1 MGLPHVAALGGG
13 HGLYASLRALR
24 PVTETLTAIVT
35 VADDGGSSGRLRE
48 EFGVVPP
55 GDLRMALSALCE
67 DTDWGTTWRDVLQ
80 SRFASDGPLDGH
92 AVGNLLITALWE
104 HTGDV
109 VGGLDW
115 VARLLRA
122 QGRVLPVC
130 EEPVEITAR
139 VAGPDGE
146 RTVTGQVAVASAGG
160 SIVDLSLQPTNPRVP
175 AATLEAIATA
185 DVVVL
190 GPGSWYTS
198 VLTHFLVP
206 DVRKALGVAS
216 PRAVLT
222 LNISDEDI
230 ETRGMHRAD
239 EVLAVRALAPEFCP
253 AIVLADAAEAADG
266 RLGDAV
272 ADWGSTLLVA
282 PLRAGGAIDRHD
294 ETLLAAQYAR
304 AFEWM
309 TLSGT
314 RQPR

>member
-1 MGLPHVAALGGG
+1 MPLPHVVALGGG
-13 HGLYASLRALR
+13 HGLYTSLRALR
-24 PVTETLTAIVT
+24 PVSETLTAIVT
-35 VADDGGSSGRLRE
+35 VADDGGSSGRLRT

-67 DTDWGTTWRDVLQ
+67 DTEWGTTWRDVLQ
-80 SRFASDGPLDGH
+80 SRFVSEGSLNGH

-122 QGRVLPVC
+122 QGRVLPLSD
-130 EEPVEITAR
+130 EPIQISAVVSGPSGEIIAN
-139 VAGPDGE
+139 
-146 RTVTGQVAVASAGG
+146 GQVAVARADGRIERLVLAPAS
-160 SIVDLSLQPTNPRVP
+160 PHVP
-175 AATLEAIATA
+175 PQTLDAIASA
-185 DVVVL
+185 DIVVL

-206 DVRKALGVAS
+206 DVHKVLVAAS

-239 EVLAVRALAPEFCP
+239 EIAALRALAPGFCP
-253 AIVLADAAEAADG
+253 AVVLADAGEAADG
-266 RLGDAV
+266 RLAKAV
-272 ADWGSTLLVA
+272 AEWGSQLVVA
-282 PLRAGGAIDRHD
+282 PLTARDAIDRHD
-294 ETLLAAQYAR
+294 EAELSRWYTK
-304 AFEWM
+304 AFAM
-309 TLSGT
+309 VPASGN
-314 RQPR
+314 RLPR